1 MLNRPQ
7 TIEGRTA
14 LFQEATA
21 IVEAEYN
28 TDLSLDDVARRIHT
42 SRRQLQRA
50 YLEIGDTTFRDQLLE
65 ARMRKACE
73 LLASEPALS
82 IRRVACQVGYQ
93 QPAQFTKAFRRRRAM
108 TPGEY
113 RAHAR
118 DRRVEMPALRLAP
131 ARPLV
136 ARPAPARRPLLVAA

>member
-21 IVEAEYN
+21 IVEAEYFM
-28 TDLSLDDVARRIHT
+28 DLSLDDVARRIHT

-50 YLEIGDTTFRDQLLE
+50 YLEIGDTTFRDQVCE

-73 LLASEPALS
+73 LLACEPSLS
-82 IRRVACQVGYQ
+82 IRRVAWDVGYQ
-93 QPAQFTKAFRRRRAM
+93 QPAQFAKAFRRRRGM
-108 TPGEY
+108 SPGEY
-113 RAHAR
+113 RARAR
-118 DRRVEMPALRLAP
+118 QTAVPG
-131 ARPLV
+131 
-136 ARPAPARRPLLVAA
+136 LLVAARSAATRMDFLVAA

>member
-21 IVEAEYN
+21 IVEAEYF

-50 YLEIGDTTFRDQLLE
+50 YLEIGDTTFRDQLSE

-73 LLASEPALS
+73 LLGSEPALS
-82 IRRVACQVGYQ
+82 IRRVAWSVGYQ
-93 QPAQFTKAFRRRRAM
+93 QPAQFAKAFRRRRGM
-108 TPGEY
+108 SPGEY
-113 RAHAR
+113 RAQAR
-118 DRRVEMPALRLAP
+118 GVEAPALRLSGSRP
-131 ARPLV
+131 VHAR
-136 ARPAPARRPLLVAA
+136 AAATRWDLLIAA